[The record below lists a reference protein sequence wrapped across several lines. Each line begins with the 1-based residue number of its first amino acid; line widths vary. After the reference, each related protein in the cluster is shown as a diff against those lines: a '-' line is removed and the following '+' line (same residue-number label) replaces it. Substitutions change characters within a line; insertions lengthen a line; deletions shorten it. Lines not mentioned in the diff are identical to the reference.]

1 MEAGGGAW
9 EQPYIAFDEMLSQGP
24 TSTRPR
30 SQSLQSTIKYDMDS
44 HYRFGGTAP
53 QGFRDP
59 RHAALHATLLEFIT
73 KEGTP
78 GVMPSE
84 PKLRVRRSQPAP
96 EQRAF
101 SSDGWAHR
109 ARGARI

>member
-1 MEAGGGAW
+1 MEAGGAW

-30 SQSLQSTIKYDMDS
+30 SQSLQSTIKYDMDA

-84 PKLRVRRSQPAP
+84 PKLRVRSLTSL
-96 EQRAF
+96 
-101 SSDGWAHR
+101 SSGVLADGWAWLHR
-109 ARGARI
+109 ARGART